1 MRPVALFVMV
11 LFITSLAVVVPPA
24 GAEEQTALAY
34 VQARY
39 KDKPEPGADARYS
52 RRIDRLWEKCEERE
66 AETGDPCMDSN
77 LWVNAQDWEIKDQT
91 FEQTVDEAER
101 AQVVSTFDNMGRATK
116 ITIDLVKDDEGWTID
131 DIGTGC
137 DTLSGVLRAEGA
149 IC

>member
-1 MRPVALFVMV
+1 MKPIALVVMA
-11 LFITSLAVVVPPA
+11 LLILSFCHAIPTAA
-24 GAEEQTALAY
+24 TEEQTALAY

-39 KDKPEPGADARYS
+39 KGKPEPGADARYS
-52 RRIDRLWEKCEERE
+52 RRIERLWEKCEERE
-66 AETGDPCMDSN
+66 AETGKPCMDSN

>member
-1 MRPVALFVMV
+1 MKSLAFIVMV
-11 LFITSLAVVVPPA
+11 LFIISLAVVVAPA

-66 AETGDPCMDSN
+66 AETGEPCMESN
-77 LWVNAQDWEIKDQT
+77 LWVNAQDWEIKDQN

-116 ITIDLVKDDEGWTID
+116 ITIDLVKDDEGWAID

-137 DTLSGVLRAEGA
+137 DTLSGVLRAEGS

>member
-1 MRPVALFVMV
+1 MKPLAIIAMALFM
-11 LFITSLAVVVPPA
+11 LALGLVVAPA
-24 GAEEQTALAY
+24 GAGEQTALAY

-52 RRIDRLWEKCEERE
+52 RRIERLWGECEERE

-101 AQVVSTFDNMGRATK
+101 AQIVSTFDNMGRATK
-116 ITIDLVKDDEGWTID
+116 ITIDLSKDDDGWVID

-137 DTLSGVLRAEGA
+137 DTLSGVLRAEGS

>member
-1 MRPVALFVMV
+1 MKPLALVVMALLMLSLGLVVA
-11 LFITSLAVVVPPA
+11 PA

-52 RRIDRLWEKCEERE
+52 RRIERLWGECEERE
-66 AETGDPCMDSN
+66 AETGEPCMTSN
-77 LWVNAQDWEIKDQT
+77 LWVNAQDWEIKNQAFD
-91 FEQTVDEAER
+91 QTVDEAER
-101 AQVVSTFDNMGRATK
+101 AQIVSTFDNMGRATK
-116 ITIDLVKDDEGWTID
+116 ITIDLSKDDEGWAID

-137 DTLSGVLRAEGA
+137 DTLSGVLRAEGS

>member
-1 MRPVALFVMV
+1 VKPLALV
-11 LFITSLAVVVPPA
+11 AVVLLMLSLGLVVAPA

-52 RRIDRLWEKCEERE
+52 RRIERLWGQCEERE
-66 AETGDPCMDSN
+66 AETGEPCMDSN
-77 LWVNAQDWEIKDQT
+77 LWVDAQDWEIKDQT

-101 AQVVSTFDNMGRATK
+101 AQIVSTFDNMGRATK
-116 ITIDLVKDDEGWTID
+116 ITIDLVKDDEGWAID

-137 DTLSGVLRAEGA
+137 DTLSGVLRAEGS

>member
-1 MRPVALFVMV
+1 MKPIALVVMA
-11 LFITSLAVVVPPA
+11 LLILSFCHAIPTAA
-24 GAEEQTALAY
+24 TEEQTALAY
-34 VQARY
+34 VQAHY

-52 RRIDRLWEKCEERE
+52 RRIERLWEKCEERE
-66 AETGDPCMDSN
+66 AETGKPCMDSN

-101 AQVVSTFDNMGRATK
+101 AQIVSTFDNMGRATK
-116 ITIDLVKDDEGWTID
+116 ITIDLVKGDEGWAID

-137 DTLSGVLRAEGA
+137 DTLSGVLRAEGS